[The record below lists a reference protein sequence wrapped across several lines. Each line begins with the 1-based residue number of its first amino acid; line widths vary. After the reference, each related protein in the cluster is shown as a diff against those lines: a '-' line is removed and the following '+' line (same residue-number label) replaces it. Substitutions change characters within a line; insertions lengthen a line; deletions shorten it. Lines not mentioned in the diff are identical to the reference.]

1 MTLQELSALHDLNQ
15 EIDMDRRRLLEL
27 EAEPGMEDEV
37 REVREIIR
45 KKQRRNMRERAK
57 LEKWIA
63 GIPDSLTRQVFTLRF
78 VHDQTWVQ
86 VAVAVGGGNTEDSVR
101 KLAKRYAARQR

>member
-1 MTLQELSALHDLNQ
+1 MTLQELSVLHDLNQ

-37 REVREIIR
+37 RTVREIIR
-45 KKQRRNMRERAK
+45 EKQRKNMRERAK

-78 VHDQTWVQ
+78 VHGYTWIK
-86 VAVAVGGGNTEDSVR
+86 VAMAVGGDNTANSV
-101 KLAKRYAARQR
+101 LLMAKRYAKKH

>member
-1 MTLQELSALHDLNQ
+1 MTLQELSVLHDLTQ

-27 EAEPGMEDEV
+27 EALPGMEEEI

-45 KKQRRNMRERAK
+45 QKQKRNMKERAK

-63 GIPDSLTRQVFTLRF
+63 GIPDSLTRQIFTLRF
-78 VHDQTWVQ
+78 VHDYSWLR
-86 VAVAVGGGNTEDSVR
+86 VAMAVNGDNTESTVR
-101 KLAKRYAARQR
+101 MIAKRYIKKHG

>member
-1 MTLQELSALHDLNQ
+1 MTLQELSVLHDLTK

-27 EAEPGMEDEV
+27 EAVPGMEEEI
-37 REVREIIR
+37 REVRGIIR
-45 KKQRRNMRERAK
+45 EKQKRNMKERAK
-57 LEKWIA
+57 LEGWIA

-78 VHDQTWVQ
+78 VHDLTWVQ

-101 KLAKRYAARQR
+101 MLAKRYVRKRA